1 MYIPRTLEKT
11 IREAAD
17 FFPVVLVTGPSG
29 AGKTTLLKACGND
42 TRSYV
47 SLDVLEN
54 RRFAREDPALFL
66 QRFRPPIFIDEIQ
79 HAPQL
84 FPYIKALVDE
94 EKAPGMFW
102 LASSHEFRKMRNVN
116 ASLAGR
122 MAILHLA
129 GLSLA
134 EREGQ
139 PERTPFLP
147 LPEIIEARAEA
158 AAAPDTA
165 SLFRRIWRGSCPG
178 MYGKGDDMWQSF
190 YASHVQAYME
200 RDIRALRVGNELV
213 FFAFLKAF
221 AARTGQT
228 LNCSDIAR
236 EVGVTSPTVKAWVAM
251 LETTGVVFLL
261 QPCSRAL
268 EKRLIK
274 SPKVYF
280 MDTGLACYLA
290 GWNAPQPLEAGTM
303 SRVMLETFVVTEI
316 VKSWWHNGKSP
327 RISYYRDKDRREIA
341 VILEENG
348 FLHPIGI
355 TRISRVSEEDV
366 RAFGAIESV
375 LGRKRGHGAVL
386 CMARTDLPVT
396 GDVDAVPVGYI

>member
-1 MYIPRTLEKT
+1 MYIPRTLEKA
-11 IREAAD
+11 IREAVD
-17 FFPVVLVTGPSG
+17 FFPVVLVCGPRG
-29 AGKTTLLKACGND
+29 VGKTTLLKACGND

-54 RRFAREDPALFL
+54 RRLAREDPALFL

-102 LASSHEFRKMRNVN
+102 LASSHEFRKMRNVT

-134 EREGQ
+134 ERERQ
-139 PERTPFLP
+139 PERTLFLP
-147 LPEIIEARAEA
+147 LPEIIKVRAET

-178 MYGKGDDMWQSF
+178 MHGEGDDMWQSF
-190 YASHVQAYME
+190 YASHVQTYME

-213 FFAFLKAF
+213 FFAFLKAL

-228 LNCSDIAR
+228 LNCSHCAR
-236 EVGVTSPTVKAWVAM
+236 GGCHVPYGESLDFHAGDNGSGFSASSLQQGFGQAPHQEPEGVFHGHRPCLLSCW
-251 LETTGVVFLL
+251 LECATA
-261 QPCSRAL
+261 S
-268 EKRLIK
+268 
-274 SPKVYF
+274 
-280 MDTGLACYLA
+280 
-290 GWNAPQPLEAGTM
+290 
-303 SRVMLETFVVTEI
+303 
-316 VKSWWHNGKSP
+316 
-327 RISYYRDKDRREIA
+327 
-341 VILEENG
+341 
-348 FLHPIGI
+348 
-355 TRISRVSEEDV
+355 
-366 RAFGAIESV
+366 
-375 LGRKRGHGAVL
+375 
-386 CMARTDLPVT
+386 
-396 GDVDAVPVGYI
+396 

>member
-1 MYIPRTLEKT
+1 MYIPRTLEKA
-11 IREAAD
+11 IREAVD
-17 FFPVVLVTGPSG
+17 FFPAVLVCGPRG
-29 AGKTTLLKACGND
+29 VGKTTLLKACGND

-47 SLDVLEN
+47 SLDVLVN

-102 LASSHEFRKMRNVN
+102 LASSHEFRKMRNVT

-134 EREGQ
+134 ERERQ
-139 PERTPFLP
+139 PERTLFLP
-147 LPEIIEARAEA
+147 LPEIIKVRAET

-178 MYGKGDDMWQSF
+178 MHGEGDDMWQSF
-190 YASHVQAYME
+190 YASHVQTYME

-213 FFAFLKAF
+213 FFAFLKAL

-236 EVGVTSPTVKAWVAM
+236 EVGVTSPTVKAWISM

-261 QPCSRAL
+261 HPCSRAL
-268 EKRLIK
+268 GKRLIK

-386 CMARTDLPVT
+386 CMAPTHLPVT
-396 GDVDAVPVGYI
+396 GDVDALPVGYI

>member
-1 MYIPRTLEKT
+1 MYIPRTLEKA
-11 IREAAD
+11 IREAVD
-17 FFPVVLVTGPSG
+17 FFPAVLVCGPRG
-29 AGKTTLLKACGND
+29 VGKTTLLKACGND

-47 SLDVLEN
+47 SLEVLEN
-54 RRFAREDPALFL
+54 RRLAREDPALFL

-79 HAPQL
+79 HAQQL

-102 LASSHEFRKMRNVN
+102 LASSHEFRKMRNVT

-134 EREGQ
+134 ERERQ
-139 PERTPFLP
+139 PERTLFLP
-147 LPEIIEARAEA
+147 LPEIIKVRAET

-178 MYGKGDDMWQSF
+178 MHGEGDDMWQSF
-190 YASHVQAYME
+190 YASHVQTYME

-213 FFAFLKAF
+213 FFAFLKAL

-236 EVGVTSPTVKAWVAM
+236 EVGVTSPTVKAWISM

-261 QPCSRAL
+261 HPCSRAL
-268 EKRLIK
+268 GKRLIK

-290 GWNAPQPLEAGTM
+290 GWNAPQPLETGTM
-303 SRVMLETFVVTEI
+303 STAMLETFVVTEI

-386 CMARTDLPVT
+386 CMARTDVPVT
-396 GDVDAVPVGYI
+396 GEVDAVPVGYL